1 MSPRPFSRLIRWLP
15 FALIPCAIV
24 ILLAAYTLLVTAYV
38 STPGKLEQAD
48 FLTFYSAGQVARQSG
63 FQQIYNL
70 ELEAAAQAR
79 TAGVAPGTQQILPP
93 NHPPF
98 LFPFLYILAGFD
110 YRTAYI
116 GYGLLLALLVAAGFP
131 VLFRALRRNAWPTL
145 QAWLALAGV
154 ILFEPVFISI
164 LKGQDSALLL
174 LGGLL
179 WFSGLLLE
187 DDRLAGLGLSLTL
200 IRPQI
205 AVLLAVPFLFRRRK
219 VFEWFCLGTLVL
231 GVYSFALVG
240 WQGITEFLHLLTLS
254 AGGEGYGMAEAAMFN
269 FTGLVLRLAPAL
281 GINLVHGLA
290 WGLFAIAFAVLC
302 IVWGVSKSSGL
313 HQITLLVTVS
323 LFVSPHLH
331 YHDLALMIIPLLCLG
346 LAAVKAGRLTVRV
359 AAALPLLASLVFLL
373 GEFTDAVRFFF
384 PYLLMI
390 FLPALAWWLERRGE
404 TGYLPT

>member
-1 MSPRPFSRLIRWLP
+1 M
-15 FALIPCAIV
+15 V
-24 ILLAAYTLLVTAYV
+24 
-38 STPGKLEQAD
+38 
-48 FLTFYSAGQVARQSG
+48 
-63 FQQIYNL
+63 
-70 ELEAAAQAR
+70 
-79 TAGVAPGTQQILPP
+79 
-93 NHPPF
+93 
-98 LFPFLYILAGFD
+98 
-110 YRTAYI
+110 
-116 GYGLLLALLVAAGFP
+116 
-131 VLFRALRRNAWPTL
+131 
-145 QAWLALAGV
+145 
-154 ILFEPVFISI
+154 
-164 LKGQDSALLL
+164 
-174 LGGLL
+174 
-179 WFSGLLLE
+179 
-187 DDRLAGLGLSLTL
+187 
-200 IRPQI
+200 
-205 AVLLAVPFLFRRRK
+205 
-219 VFEWFCLGTLVL
+219 CLGALVL
-231 GVYSFALVG
+231 GLYSFALVG

-313 HQITLLVTVS
+313 RQIALLVTVS